1 MCDGLD
7 GEPEFGK
14 ALFRRTKELVAE
26 VHNAI
31 RSSKD
36 RCARDVKSGVED
48 PDAS

>member
-14 ALFRRTKELVAE
+14 ALLRQTKELVAE

-31 RSSKD
+31 RSSND
-36 RCARDVKSGVED
+36 RYARDLESGVED
-48 PDAS
+48 PGAS